1 MLTKSLYLV
10 AMNYNSTISMKMLR
24 SLTKLNLL
32 LSILFASVL
41 LSCQKSD
48 DEETYMP
55 DFTFIEDV
63 NDANK
68 IVFSN
73 TSTGSYLFIQW
84 DFGNGEVS
92 EKQRAN
98 TNDQTVFYSEKGD
111 YKVQLTLWGL
121 DNKLSNNKIATK
133 TISIEKDV
141 FLADFT
147 YSIDES
153 KPNFVTLN
161 NTTQGDYDS
170 ISWKCNDKEF
180 TGDNIDQIE
189 IYLPRAGTYDVDLHV
204 YKDGFEEFITKQIT
218 ISQDD
223 PDYLDNMTLVWSDE
237 FDGTEIN
244 TDYWTFET
252 GSGGW
257 GNNELQNYTNGD
269 NAEIVDGK
277 LIITARKE
285 NEFQVAGSYTS
296 TRMISKGK
304 KEFTYGRMEVRAKL
318 PSGTGIWP
326 AIWMLGGNISTE
338 GWPACG
344 EIDIMEYVG
353 YQPDVV
359 HATVHTSSGFGANGN
374 GSSKSL
380 GTAEEEFHIYGLIWD
395 AKEMIFYIDSPDNV
409 THTYA
414 PSNKTASNWPFDLS
428 QFFILNVAVGG
439 NWGGAQGIDNTIF
452 PQSMAVDYVR
462 VYQSID

>member
-1 MLTKSLYLV
+1 
-10 AMNYNSTISMKMLR
+10 MNYNSIASMKMLR
-24 SLTKLNLL
+24 STLNVNFL
-32 LSILFASVL
+32 LSILFLTVL

-55 DFTFIEDV
+55 DFTFTEDV

-73 TSTGSYLFIQW
+73 TSTGSYLFMQW

-92 EKQRAN
+92 KKERPN

-111 YKVQLTLWGL
+111 YDVQLTLWGL
-121 DNKLSNNKIATK
+121 DNKLSNNKIASQI
-133 TISIEKDV
+133 ISIDQDV
-141 FLADFT
+141 FVADFT
-147 YSIDES
+147 CTIDGA
-153 KPNFVTLN
+153 KPNYVTLT
-161 NTTQGDYDS
+161 NTSQGDYDA
-170 ISWKCNDKEF
+170 ISWTCNDKEY
-180 TGDNIDQIE
+180 TGDNIE
-189 IYLPRAGTYDVDLHV
+189 IYLARAGTYDVDLHV
-204 YKDGFEEFITKQIT
+204 YKDGFEGLVTKQIT
-218 ISQDD
+218 IVQDD

-269 NAEIVDGK
+269 NAEITDGK

-285 NEFQVAGSYTS
+285 NENKLAGSYTS

-304 KEFTYGRMEVRAKL
+304 KEFKYGRMEVRAKL

-359 HATVHTSSGFGANGN
+359 HATVHTPSGFGANGN
-374 GSSKSL
+374 GSSRNL
-380 GTAEEEFHIYGLIWD
+380 ETAEENFHIYGLIWD
-395 AKEMIFYIDSPDNV
+395 DREMIFYIDSPENV

-439 NWGGAQGIDNTIF
+439 NWGGAQGVDNTIF
-452 PQSMAVDYVR
+452 PQSMAIDYVR
-462 VYQSID
+462 VYQSIN